1 MLYETLNIDLKEILL
16 KNSNII
22 SLNDEEKIK
31 KEFTEFLDDF
41 NKFYEKKYYFE
52 IFDDL
57 LKSKD
62 EYKTIFIKYA
72 SYILLL
78 NNENVDEN
86 KINNVYN
93 II

>member
-1 MLYETLNIDLKEILL
+1 MKEILL

-72 SYILLL
+72 SCILLL

-86 KINNVYN
+86 KINIY